1 MKLPYNK
8 HVLLKITIFAVI
20 VLLSVGVSGYAQQKE
35 TDNQIEQEAQSI
47 SQPGDSSAAQG
58 EKTNIVT
65 TNEKIR
71 PQSIVDIAQSL
82 SLSNF
87 DPLKYTL
94 GPEDVVEVSVMRHP
108 EFSGTFHI
116 NQEGKLQYKFVGD
129 MEINGLTKQQLEEK
143 IKEIIANY
151 VISPEVNVTI
161 TEYNSKVFY
170 VLGEVGAPGK
180 YNMRSES
187 IPVREAIFQAGLPTT
202 SAAMRKCR
210 IITPTKI
217 GNPKVRKVNLYSV
230 LYGGNL
236 KRNLEMRPGD
246 VLYVPS
252 TVMAKVINVINPF
265 ASTIGLASSPASNA
279 ASSKTAVESLKGTP
293 VR

>member
-1 MKLPYNK
+1 MKLPYKNK
-8 HVLLKITIFAVI
+8 FAWLTTAILTALLPYTIGA
-20 VLLSVGVSGYAQQKE
+20 YAQQQK
-35 TDNQIEQEAQSI
+35 TDEPVAQKAQNATQVSAP
-47 SQPGDSSAAQG
+47 SAAAQG
-58 EKTNIVT
+58 TQTNTET
-65 TNEKIR
+65 TAAKKQ
-71 PQSIVDIAQSL
+71 PQNILDIAQAL

-94 GPEDVVEVSVMRHP
+94 GPEDVIEVSVMRHP

-129 MEINGLTKQQLEEK
+129 MEVSGLTKQQLEEK
-143 IKEIIANY
+143 IKNVISNY
-151 VISPEVNVTI
+151 VISPEPNVTI
-161 TEYNSKVFY
+161 VEYNSKVFY

-180 YNMRSES
+180 YNMRSEF

-210 IITPTKI
+210 IITPTKT

-236 KRNLEMRPGD
+236 RRNIEMQPGD

-252 TVMAKVINVINPF
+252 TVMAKIITVINPF

-279 ASSKTAVESLKGTP
+279 ANSKTAVDTLANP
-293 VR
+293 VAR

>member
-1 MKLPYNK
+1 MKLLYKN
-8 HVLLKITIFAVI
+8 IFAWLTTAI
-20 VLLSVGVSGYAQQKE
+20 LTSLLPYTIGAYAQQQKKDQPVIQE
-35 TDNQIEQEAQSI
+35 TQNAAQMSV
-47 SQPGDSSAAQG
+47 SSAATQG
-58 EKTNIVT
+58 AQTNT
-65 TNEKIR
+65 ENTAAKKQ
-71 PQSIVDIAQSL
+71 PQNILDIAQAL

-94 GPEDVVEVSVMRHP
+94 GPEDVIDISVMRHP

-129 MEINGLTKQQLEEK
+129 MEVNGLTKQQLEEK
-143 IKEIIANY
+143 LRDIISNY
-151 VISPEVNVTI
+151 VISPETNVTI
-161 TEYNSKVFY
+161 VEYNSKVFY
-170 VLGEVGAPGK
+170 VLGEVGVPGK

-187 IPVREAIFQAGLPTT
+187 IPVREAIFQAGLPTP

-217 GNPKVRKVNLYSV
+217 GSPKVRKVNLYSV

-236 KRNLEMRPGD
+236 RRNLEMKPGD

-252 TVMAKVINVINPF
+252 TVMAKIINVINPF

-279 ASSKTAVESLKGTP
+279 ANSKTAVDTLANP
-293 VR
+293 IAR